1 MCFRH
6 AARALAGLLALAAL
20 LGGCSTFPPAQP
32 VPDVATIA
40 GRWSGTVQFGRGPY
54 ELFYLTINPDGSIVA
69 WWGVS
74 TRFGRVI
81 LDDRRPRFNLYIWSG
96 DLDYLAGDGRRYL
109 ILKEDFLSFY
119 AQVIPY

>member
-1 MCFRH
+1 MWSRH
-6 AARALAGLLALAAL
+6 AARVLLVPLAL
-20 LGGCSTFPPAQP
+20 LGGCATFPPAQP
-32 VPDVATIA
+32 IPDVATVA

-54 ELFYLTINPDGSIVA
+54 ELFYLTINPDGSMVG

-81 LDDRRPRFNLYIWSG
+81 LDERRPRFSLYIWSG

-119 AQVIPY
+119 AQVTPY